1 MIEEFNDLPLPKS
14 LYKWTK
20 YNLVETYSYTSNKK
34 LKNMLSG
41 EIWYRN
47 EMDSL
52 WKLLSK

>member
-1 MIEEFNDLPLPKS
+1 MIEEFNDFPLPKS

-47 EMDSL
+47 EMDL
-52 WKLLSK
+52 LGKVLSK

>member
-20 YNLVETYSYTSNKK
+20 YNLIETYSYTSNKK
-34 LKNMLSG
+34 LKEMISG

-47 EMDSL
+47 ELIREST
-52 WKLLSK
+52 